1 MKNLINA
8 IISFIMYVLAFFS
21 KRKDI
26 QEVDSLKKEIYD
38 IDKELKKPVK
48 DLSSLDEEID
58 YWRKK

>member
-48 DLSSLDEEID
+48 DLASLDEEID